1 MNVKTAIKLALAAA
15 ATLPAASWALTP
27 AAVNALPAANII
39 YVSGSTA
46 TDAALQAW
54 AKLNPSVDPN
64 APFQAGTYDLYKTA
78 TGYVLT
84 GKASGIFAAHGVA
97 AGTSIAFVKQTQ
109 GGSAT
114 GVHNVNVGLST
125 PGFSDILNASFPG
138 SCAAA
143 VPTGAASPFQAFN
156 TYTCSQAEIS
166 VVPNAG
172 ISDEDPTSFIGTGS
186 VSAADASALN
196 AKNGVQVPFGVIVS
210 TAMRNALQTAEGL
223 ASGSETLANVP
234 SMTSTQLRAIFA
246 GGITSWDD
254 VFVLNAASGNMVA
267 VDPGQTGSFVHV
279 CRRGD
284 TSGTM
289 FATNINFFQKGCSKG
304 TTGGVAAAD
313 APPTQLNGET
323 WTGGTG
329 ANDLGLV
336 QLGMAFF
343 AGSGTGDVKN
353 CVSAGLDTPPADPA
367 GVDTVNFRIGFVS
380 MDQAPTL
387 ASTWR
392 YVAIDGVAPTIW
404 NIQRGSYQWL
414 TEDTFNSTAASLA
427 RNGSTLASGIFT
439 TVAANFADL
448 NALAGLN
455 AATQNAVAL
464 ADTSNGGADT
474 GLVQLGSTT
483 LWNAAVP
490 WTAGPSVSAGWPAAI
505 RAINVAGKG
514 PLSSVSKTYG
524 GSVNN
529 CNYPFQVNPAG

>member
-15 ATLPAASWALTP
+15 AVLPAASWALAP
-27 AAVNALPAANII
+27 GVVNTLPAADII

-54 AKLNPSVDPN
+54 GKLNPSVDPN
-64 APFQAGTYDLYKTA
+64 APFQSGTYDLYKTA

-84 GKASGIFAAHGVA
+84 GKTGPIFVANGIPL
-97 AGTSIAFVKQTQ
+97 GTSIAFVKQTQ

-114 GVHNVNVGLST
+114 GIHNVNAGVAT
-125 PGFSDILNASFPG
+125 PGFSDIRNASFAT
-138 SCAAA
+138 SCGAA
-143 VPTGAASPFQAFN
+143 VPTGVSSPFQAFN

-172 ISDEDPTSFIGTGS
+172 ISDEDPTSWIGTGG
-186 VSAADASALN
+186 VVAGDATALT

-223 ASGSETLANVP
+223 TSGSETLANLP
-234 SMTSTQLRAIFA
+234 TMTSTQLRAIFS
-246 GGITSWDD
+246 GGITVWDD
-254 VFVLNAASGNMVA
+254 LFVLNPSTGNMVA
-267 VDPGQTGSFVHV
+267 VDPAQTGSFVHV

-304 TTGGVAAAD
+304 TTGGVANAD
-313 APPTQLNGET
+313 VGSTQLNGET
-323 WTGGTG
+323 WTGGSSVADGST
-329 ANDLGLV
+329 V

-380 MDQAPTL
+380 MDQVPTL
-387 ASTWR
+387 SSTWR

-404 NIQRGSYQWL
+404 NIQRGAYQWL
-414 TEDTFNSTAASLA
+414 TEDTFNSTSASLT
-427 RNGSTLASGIFT
+427 RNGSTNANAIFT
-439 TVAANFADL
+439 TVASNFANL

-455 AATQNAVAL
+455 AASQNAAAL
-464 ADTSNGGADT
+464 SDVSGGGADT

-483 LWNAAVP
+483 LWNTAEP
-490 WTAGPSVSAGWPAAI
+490 WTAGPSVTAGWPAAI
-505 RAINVAGKG
+505 RSINVTGKG
-514 PLSSVSKTYG
+514 PLSPVSKTYG
-524 GSVNN
+524 TSVNN
-529 CNYPFQVNPAG
+529 CNYPYQINPAG